1 VTESGRTTSEIGA
14 RAEMAVTAALL
25 RADRPVYLP
34 FFNAHGRVDLIYEA
48 TDGEFR
54 RVQCKAARVVND
66 VMLFHTC
73 SQTGGVDRG
82 YLGDIDEFGVYCE
95 ETGCVYLV
103 PVTDV
108 PARLASL
115 RLTRPRNNQLR
126 GVRWAE
132 PYVLGPPW

>member
-1 VTESGRTTSEIGA
+1 MSTAMSPSAKGALAELAVATALSRNGRN
-14 RAEMAVTAALL
+14 VF
-25 RADRPVYLP
+25 LP
-34 FFNAHGRVDLIYEA
+34 FFNAHSRVDLIYSTTA
-48 TDGEFR
+48 GALR
-54 RVQCKAARVVND
+54 RVQCKAAHVIKD
-66 VMLFHTC
+66 VMHFYTC
-73 SQTGGVDRG
+73 SHTGGVERG
-82 YLGDIDEFGVYCE
+82 YLGEVDEFGVYCE